1 VTDMLDFSAEFWE
14 NILEFTPPIVDNNS
28 ITNGGLTYAANDYCG
43 IDPFGSEW
51 LQTSSEEAR
60 AAMAAISSARSG
72 RNQRRKRTQNSKY
85 YLAKN

>member
-1 VTDMLDFSAEFWE
+1 MLDFSAEFWE

-43 IDPFGSEW
+43 IDPVRSQW
-51 LQTSSEEAR
+51 LQASSEEER
-60 AAMAAISSARSG
+60 AAMAAISSACSG
-72 RNQRRKRTQNSKY
+72 RSKRRERAKNRQH